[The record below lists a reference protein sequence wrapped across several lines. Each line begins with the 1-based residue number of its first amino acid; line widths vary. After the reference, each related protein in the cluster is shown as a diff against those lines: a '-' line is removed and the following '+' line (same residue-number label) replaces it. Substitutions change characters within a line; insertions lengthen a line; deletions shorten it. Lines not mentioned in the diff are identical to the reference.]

1 MKIVTNKK
9 KLLWVLLL
17 VGCGQACPAID
28 LREIAFAGSVSVWY
42 EVNKQVK
49 IVQNESL
56 LNSFLPS
63 RFFLSVTHFFSKS
76 SH

>member
-1 MKIVTNKK
+1 MEVVTNKK

-28 LREIAFAGSVSVWY
+28 LREITSAGSVSVWY

-49 IVQNESL
+49 IVQNQNL
-56 LNSFLPS
+56 VN
-63 RFFLSVTHFFSKS
+63 
-76 SH
+76 